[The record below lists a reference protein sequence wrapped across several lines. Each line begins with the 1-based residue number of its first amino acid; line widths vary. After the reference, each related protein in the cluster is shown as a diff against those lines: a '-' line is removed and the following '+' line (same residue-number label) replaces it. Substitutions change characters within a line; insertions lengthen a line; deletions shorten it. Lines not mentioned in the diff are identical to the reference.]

1 MPQLAFAATVIAI
14 ISFIGYLLIA
24 GAIIIWPI
32 FNILAYL
39 KVLIFPRPIRK
50 KYGTDLSKLNKD
62 SFEIEIS
69 NKDKNDIKKYKTS
82 ITSLKNKLKIDIESI
97 KKDISVLN
105 AKASNI
111 SSKISALGSLKKN
124 NDGSYSQRSNAGKEA
139 YALDSKR
146 KDIEGGIY
154 LQEKNIEE
162 LKFNNKNKIDD
173 INIIIQDI
181 KNKPW
186 IAWNEWSSRYAR
198 YLSNKN
204 SIIFMFVG
212 FPIFFAILGL
222 LNSYSFLQA
231 FHLYVYI
238 SYIQP
243 IADIIGLQSFQTGF
257 SSNFISYEY
266 AAKSISNH
274 DGAFSFW
281 SWIFYTLTM
290 PILTVIYFSSSYKSY
305 RTKAQK
311 IEPAIY

>member
-14 ISFIGYLLIA
+14 ISFVGYLLIA

-39 KVLIFPRPIRK
+39 KVLMFPRPIRK

-62 SFEIEIS
+62 SFEIEVS
-69 NKDKNDIKKYKTS
+69 KKDEDNIKKYKTS
-82 ITSLKNKLKIDIESI
+82 IISLKNKLKTDVESI
-97 KKDISVLN
+97 KKSISVLN
-105 AKASNI
+105 AKVSNI
-111 SSKISALGSLKKN
+111 SSEISALGSLKKN
-124 NDGSYSQRSNAGKEA
+124 NDGSFSQRSKAGKEA
-139 YALDSKR
+139 HALDSKR
-146 KDIEGGIY
+146 QDIKGDIY
-154 LQEKNIEE
+154 LQENNIED
-162 LKFNNKNKIDD
+162 LKFNNKNQIEE
-173 INIIIQDI
+173 IEIIIKNI

-186 IAWNEWSSRYAR
+186 IAWSEWSSRYAR

-204 SIIFMFVG
+204 SIIFMLVG

-243 IADIIGLQSFQTGF
+243 IADIIGIQSFQNGF

-266 AAKSISNH
+266 ATKSIANH

-290 PILTVIYFSSSYKSY
+290 PVMTIIYFSSSYNAYK
-305 RTKAQK
+305 TKAGK
-311 IEPAIY
+311 IEPTIY

>member
-1 MPQLAFAATVIAI
+1 MPQLALAATVIAI
-14 ISFIGYLLIA
+14 IFFIGYLLIA
-24 GAIIIWPI
+24 GAIVIWPI

-69 NKDKNDIKKYKTS
+69 NKDKNDIKKHETS
-82 ITSLKNKLKIDIESI
+82 ITALKNKLKTDIESI
-97 KKDISVLN
+97 KQDILVLN
-105 AKASNI
+105 AKVSNI
-111 SSKISALGSLKKN
+111 SSKISALGSLKIN

-139 YALDSKR
+139 YALDTKK
-146 KDIEGGIY
+146 KDIEGDIY
-154 LQEKNIEE
+154 LQEKNIED
-162 LKFNNKNKIDD
+162 LKFNNKNEIDD
-173 INIIIQDI
+173 IKIIIQDI

-222 LNSYSFLQA
+222 LNSYSFLQV

-266 AAKSISNH
+266 AARSIANH
-274 DGAFSFW
+274 GGAFSFW